1 MQGSTS
7 KLRNVFGEASKEK
20 YEDVRP
26 SDTTTEGSLIDVN
39 SHFAAVRIR
48 IRILFL
54 KFIPLFFRFL
64 GTAVEEVVSQFSI
77 LKIFLDFVMTCHCSE
92 VTQLPLQTLNFLPL
106 D

>member
-39 SHFAAVRIR
+39 SHFAAVIIR
-48 IRILFL
+48 IRILFKNL
-54 KFIPLFFRFL
+54 SHYFLGFLEQQWRRLYRSFRF
-64 GTAVEEVVSQFSI
+64 SKF
-77 LKIFLDFVMTCHCSE
+77 F
-92 VTQLPLQTLNFLPL
+92 
-106 D
+106 